1 MEVDRLHGVT
11 ENVYSEGT
19 HLRVR
24 VHSALSVPFNVYSLL
39 L

>member
-1 MEVDRLHGVT
+1 MEVCRLHGVT

-24 VHSALSVPFNVYSLL
+24 VHLALSVPFNVYSLVL
-39 L
+39 

>member
-1 MEVDRLHGVT
+1 MEVCRLHGVT

-24 VHSALSVPFNVYSLL
+24 AHSALLAPFNAYSLL
-39 L
+39 I